1 VNVSSLASAIKT
13 TCQLFVAATYH
24 AGLFLVVIYVLPSV
38 AAVRAL
44 READYFHAAVFLTLG
59 NIMLYGSIAAMIT
72 CQATRVAGG

>member
-1 VNVSSLASAIKT
+1 MSSLASAIKT
-13 TCQLFVAATYH
+13 TCQLFIAATYH

-72 CQATRVAGG
+72 WQATRVAGG

>member
-1 VNVSSLASAIKT
+1 MSSLASAIKT

-72 CQATRVAGG
+72 WQATRVAGG

>member
-1 VNVSSLASAIKT
+1 MSSLASAIKT
-13 TCQLFVAATYH
+13 TCQLFLAATYH

-72 CQATRVAGG
+72 WQATRVAGG

>member
-1 VNVSSLASAIKT
+1 MSSLASAIKT
-13 TCQLFVAATYH
+13 ACQLLIAATYH

-72 CQATRVAGG
+72 WQVTRVAGG

>member
-1 VNVSSLASAIKT
+1 MSSLASAIKT
-13 TCQLFVAATYH
+13 TCQLLIAATYH
-24 AGLFLVVIYVLPSV
+24 AALFLVVIYVLPSV

-72 CQATRVAGG
+72 WQATRMAGG